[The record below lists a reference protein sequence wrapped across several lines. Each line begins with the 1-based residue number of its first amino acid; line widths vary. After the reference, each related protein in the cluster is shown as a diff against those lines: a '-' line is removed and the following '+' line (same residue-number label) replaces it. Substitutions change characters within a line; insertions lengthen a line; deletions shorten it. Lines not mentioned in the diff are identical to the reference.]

1 MLHDGRMML
10 LCARGQSLACDYR
23 IERAISARIGKAL
36 VTTDGQVGLE
46 HSHFGS
52 R

>member
-10 LCARGQSLACDYR
+10 LCARGQSLACGHR
-23 IERAISARIGKAL
+23 IERAIPTRIRKA
-36 VTTDGQVGLE
+36 VGTADGEVWLE